1 MSIYITG
8 DVHGDFSELQ
18 QWCCTMESKKS
29 DIIVI
34 LGDVAL
40 NYFGGW
46 KDYKRKEKS
55 KHLDQRFSHSLE
67 IMRCGQKMQAAL
79 IRFILNTSLNLSLR

>member
-18 QWCCTMESKKS
+18 QWCCAMESKKS

-46 KDYKRKEKS
+46 KDYKRKK
-55 KHLDQRFSHSLE
+55 KANALGLE
-67 IMRCGQKMQAAL
+67 IFCIHGNHEMRPEDTISKKFQLYK
-79 IRFILNTSLNLSLR
+79 

>member
-8 DVHGDFSELQ
+8 DVHGDFFELQ
-18 QWCCTMESKKS
+18 QWCCAMEPKKS

-40 NYFGGW
+40 NYFSGW
-46 KDYKRKEKS
+46 KDYKRKK
-55 KHLDQRFSHSLE
+55 KANALGPE
-67 IMRCGQKMQAAL
+67 IFCIHGNHEMRPEDSGCYEL
-79 IRFILNTSLNLSLR
+79 IDWHGRNMYDI